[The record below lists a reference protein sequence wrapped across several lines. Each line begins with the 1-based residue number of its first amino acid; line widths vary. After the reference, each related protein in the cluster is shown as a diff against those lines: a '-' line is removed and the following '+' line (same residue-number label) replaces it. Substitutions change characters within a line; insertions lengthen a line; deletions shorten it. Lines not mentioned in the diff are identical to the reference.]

1 MSKGR
6 PQCGLILENA
16 EGRVVVQLR
25 DYKPDLPYSGC
36 IGTFGGQIEEGE
48 SRRQAIEREIQ
59 DELGYKLAD
68 YEYIGNFPFDGYDI
82 HMFRKVDTA
91 LSLNALTISEGEA
104 ALLLSVEDVESGAY
118 QWAFNCRDILLEY
131 FRRYHQEFRNDI
143 GQ

>member
-59 DELGYKLAD
+59 DELGY
-68 YEYIGNFPFDGYDI
+68 
-82 HMFRKVDTA
+82 
-91 LSLNALTISEGEA
+91 
-104 ALLLSVEDVESGAY
+104 
-118 QWAFNCRDILLEY
+118 
-131 FRRYHQEFRNDI
+131 
-143 GQ
+143 